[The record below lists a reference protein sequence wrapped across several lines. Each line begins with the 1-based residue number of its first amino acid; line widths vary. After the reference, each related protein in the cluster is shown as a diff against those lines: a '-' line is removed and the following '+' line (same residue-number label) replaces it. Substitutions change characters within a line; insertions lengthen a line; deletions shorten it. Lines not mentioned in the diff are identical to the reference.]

1 MTTPDALALADA
13 AFQEGARGDFSKW
26 ASALDA
32 LGHDPSS
39 EAARAWTLAL
49 SAQGFFADLP
59 EARLPTLDDFEGV
72 ITSPDPAAREAAAL
86 ACGVAERSAVLGFSS
101 MALDAWIELHQQL
114 VTADSGESDMWL
126 TAARCWREI
135 MSGSY
140 DHIDAWAIDVGSR
153 ARAAGL
159 PALTIEAMSLRAL
172 AAACR
177 RDLDEATKLA
187 RRASRM
193 ARTEAMPQQEYLAN
207 LTLARVRRLAG
218 QPYLAARILNALHAV
233 APSAWRP
240 WLTWELL
247 LAQGESRTEDAPM
260 PRSRAGRAAD
270 GLRGL
275 LRSARTGDRAAFEHC
290 VSDIRDATS
299 GFAELSR
306 ELGRLV
312 ALLDPMRTEEPSVA
326 AWLSGHIAE
335 TPDGL
340 HGICGADGAPG
351 SLEGDVAHVYVS
363 SDGLS
368 RRVLSPGTNLVDA
381 TRIPR
386 LKRPQLR
393 TDSTLSV
400 LALAGADGL
409 DEDALFHQVYGFA
422 FEPALHRGVRN
433 TLNTRMRSRLGESGA
448 IEREGGRI
456 SLVPLSAFVVPDPR
470 CSPPPEHTLLAVLG
484 KMKHMSASRAA
495 EMLGVPLR
503 TVQRAL
509 AELAEDGACRAVKVG
524 RGLEYVLEDTTFSEP
539 TTHF

>member
-1 MTTPDALALADA
+1 
-13 AFQEGARGDFSKW
+13 
-26 ASALDA
+26 
-32 LGHDPSS
+32 
-39 EAARAWTLAL
+39 
-49 SAQGFFADLP
+49 
-59 EARLPTLDDFEGV
+59 
-72 ITSPDPAAREAAAL
+72 
-86 ACGVAERSAVLGFSS
+86 
-101 MALDAWIELHQQL
+101 
-114 VTADSGESDMWL
+114 
-126 TAARCWREI
+126 
-135 MSGSY
+135 
-140 DHIDAWAIDVGSR
+140 
-153 ARAAGL
+153 
-159 PALTIEAMSLRAL
+159 
-172 AAACR
+172 
-177 RDLDEATKLA
+177 
-187 RRASRM
+187 M
-193 ARTEAMPQQEYLAN
+193 ARSEAMPQQEYLAN

-218 QPYLAARILNALHAV
+218 QPYLAARILNALLSV

-247 LAQGESRTEDAPM
+247 LAQGESRTEDAPL

-290 VSDIRDATS
+290 VSDIGDATS

-312 ALLDPMRTEEPSVA
+312 ALLDPMRTAEPSVA
-326 AWLSGHIAE
+326 AWLSGQIAE

-351 SLEGDVAHVYVS
+351 SLEGDVAHVFVS
-363 SDGLS
+363 LS
-368 RRVLSPGTNLVDA
+368 GPARRVLSPGTHLVEA
-381 TRIPR
+381 TRIP
-386 LKRPQLR
+386 LQKRPQLR

-400 LALAGADGL
+400 LALAGSEGR

-433 TLNTRMRSRLGESGA
+433 TLNTRMRTRLGEAGA
-448 IEREGGRI
+448 IERESGRI
-456 SLVPLSAFVVPDPR
+456 TLVPLTAFVMPDPR

-484 KMKHMSASRAA
+484 KMKHMSAARAA